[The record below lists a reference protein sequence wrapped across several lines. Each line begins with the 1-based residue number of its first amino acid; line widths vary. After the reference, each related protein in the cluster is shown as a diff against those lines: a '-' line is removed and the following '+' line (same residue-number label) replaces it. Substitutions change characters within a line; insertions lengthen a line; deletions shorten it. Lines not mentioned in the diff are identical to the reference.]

1 MASTTEDAKMANA
14 DDDSDVE
21 MEGMDLD
28 GDEEVVDDEE
38 SNEEDTADAADDT
51 AAVASNEDGEALE
64 AEDDEEVE
72 EAHKEQQEL
81 MAAEAKK
88 IAAPSAETKAANVG
102 EQLEYLL
109 NQSEVFAH
117 FLAGTYDETMIRV
130 VNGLP

>member
-1 MASTTEDAKMANA
+1 MASTNEETKMPPKE

-28 GDEEVVDDEE
+28 DDENEQVDD
-38 SNEEDTADAADDT
+38 SNEEEDAADDA
-51 AAVASNEDGEALE
+51 AAVDETLE

-88 IAAPSAETKAANVG
+88 IAAPETKSANVA

-117 FLAGTYDETMIRV
+117 FMAGTYRNIFV
-130 VNGLP
+130 YIIK